1 MLDPWIIEEILK
13 REERAREERE
23 QLRIEVPMDRPFER
37 PSRSGEITVV
47 NPPQPPAEENQRGV
61 VVIDI

>member
-23 QLRIEVPMDRPFER
+23 QLRIEIPMDRPVDR
-37 PSRSGEITVV
+37 PARSGEITVV
-47 NPPQPPAEENQRGV
+47 HPPAEESERGV